1 MEIRCYPFGPIQ
13 ANLYVVI
20 IEKDAFI
27 IDPCVPYDTLDIGDY
42 KVRGV
47 FCTHAH
53 YDHIIEA
60 DNIVAISG
68 SYLLAHTSEIP
79 AFKDI
84 KRNGSSYFGKK
95 ITVDSPVC
103 AIKDGDILTSLDFG
117 MSVSELFTIRIIHTP
132 GHSAGSICILFEFMD
147 NDGPRKHLFSGDTV
161 FAGTIGRT
169 DIGGNLKDM
178 RNSISKIATLSNDV
192 IIYPGHGDMTT
203 VEQEKRTNPYF
214 TATFYNDII

>member
-1 MEIRCYPFGPIQ
+1 MEIRSYPFGPIQ

-20 IEKDAFI
+20 IENDAFI
-27 IDPCVPYDTLDIGDY
+27 IDPCVPYESLDIDNY

-53 YDHIIEA
+53 YDHILEA
-60 DNIVAISG
+60 DNIIANTG
-68 SYLLAHTSEIP
+68 SSLLAYSTEIP
-79 AFKDI
+79 AFQDA
-84 KRNGSSYFGKK
+84 RGNGSYYFGKK
-95 ITVDSPVC
+95 VKVNSPVC
-103 AIKDGDILTSLDFG
+103 ALNDGDILTSLDFE
-117 MSVSELFTIRIIHTP
+117 MNAKEVFTIRIIHTP
-132 GHSAGSICILFEFMD
+132 GHTAGSICILFEFMD
-147 NDGPRKHLFSGDTV
+147 NKGPRKHLFSGDTV

-169 DIGGNLKDM
+169 DLGGSLKDM